1 VGRLRDINIF
11 QLHVSLKKNQE
22 SGINLPILWAAGFVI
37 ARRPNFVY
45 SNNNFDFREH
55 ILMRIAVI
63 SDMHGNDLA
72 FEVVETDIQKQKI
85 DLIVCLGDAIQGG
98 PQPADVVRRL
108 RRLNCPV
115 VMGNADAWLLS
126 GEETADEGNPPE
138 RLRKMGEIRAWSLS
152 QLLEDDLDFIAN
164 FQPTVTLELEEGPE
178 LLCFHGSPASFDDII
193 LPAASEEEFQKF
205 LGAYSDHILTGG
217 HTHAQQIRRIGKY
230 FFFNPGSVGFAY
242 SHNQPD
248 DGFQADPWAEYAIL
262 TAANGQ
268 VSLEFR
274 RIPFDAQ
281 KLIRI
286 YRESG
291 RPFAEDAIA
300 QYES

>member
-1 VGRLRDINIF
+1 
-11 QLHVSLKKNQE
+11 
-22 SGINLPILWAAGFVI
+22 
-37 ARRPNFVY
+37 
-45 SNNNFDFREH
+45 
-55 ILMRIAVI
+55 MRIAII

-72 FEVVETDIQKQKI
+72 FEAVEADLQNQKI
-85 DLIVCLGDAIQGG
+85 DQSVCLGDAIQGG
-98 PQPADVVRRL
+98 PQPAAVVQRL

-115 VMGNADAWLLS
+115 VMGNADAWLIS
-126 GEETADEGNPPE
+126 GEETADEGIPPE
-138 RLRKMGEIRAWSLS
+138 RLRKMGEIRTWSLS
-152 QLLEDDLDFIAN
+152 QLAEEDLDFIAT
-164 FQPTVTLELEEGPE
+164 FQPTVTIKLEEGLE

-193 LPAASEEEFQKF
+193 LPAASEEEFQKL
-205 LGAYSDHILTGG
+205 LGAYTDRILTGG

-248 DGFQADPWAEYAIL
+248 DEFRADPWAEYAIL
-262 TAANGQ
+262 TAENGQ

-274 RIPFDAQ
+274 RIPFNA
-281 KLIRI
+281 KELIRI

-300 QYES
+300 QYI